1 MILSNS
7 LENLSVFHGNVFVDF
22 DLAKISPR
30 ITLKFSS
37 KFERNTGSYFEIR

>member
-7 LENLSVFHGNVFVDF
+7 LENLSVSHDIHFADY

-30 ITLKFSS
+30 ITFKFSRE
-37 KFERNTGSYFEIR
+37 FERNAGSYFEFR